1 MGNEKRVVCAD
12 THISL
17 WHEPAT
23 KEDVDRLWRE
33 AAGLMDQGTSTIC
46 LLLIVEKKSRQLSP
60 SQAREAAVAM
70 VRDLSDRLGA
80 VAIVIEGDG
89 IRRVGVRAVFTGL
102 GLIMRPG
109 FPWKMF
115 GEVDAATEW
124 LTAGYARCAAPELRR
139 AVAALRR
146 SQ

>member
-1 MGNEKRVVCAD
+1 MSNEKMIVCAD
-12 THISL
+12 THVSL

-23 KEDVDRLWRE
+23 KEDVERLWRE
-33 AAGLMDQGTSTIC
+33 AAGLLDQGTDNIC

-60 SQAREAAVAM
+60 SQAREVAVAM

-115 GEVDAATEW
+115 VEVDAATEW
-124 LTAGYARCAAPELRR
+124 LTSGYARSSALQLRR
-139 AVAALRR
+139 TVAALRR

>member
-1 MGNEKRVVCAD
+1 MSNENMVVCAD
-12 THISL
+12 THVSL

-23 KEDVDRLWRE
+23 KEDVERLWRE
-33 AAGLMDQGTSTIC
+33 AAGLMDQGTSNIC

-60 SQAREAAVAM
+60 SQAREVAVAM

-115 GEVDAATEW
+115 VEVDAATEW
-124 LTAGYARCAAPELRR
+124 LASGYARSSALQLRR
-139 AVAALRR
+139 TVAALRR